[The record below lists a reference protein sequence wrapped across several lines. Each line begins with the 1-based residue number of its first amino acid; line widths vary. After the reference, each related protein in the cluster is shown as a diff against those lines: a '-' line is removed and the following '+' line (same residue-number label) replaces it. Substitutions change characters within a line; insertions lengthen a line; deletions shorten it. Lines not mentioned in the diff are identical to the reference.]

1 MQQTNPLW
9 LVAQAPTDL
18 KGQIRLAT
26 QYGFHVTSQTATTA
40 QLLRAKKFSFLLAVL
55 WLLFLGI
62 GLLVY
67 VLYYVSKSDDTIYLD
82 LDTQP
87 TGEELLKAK
96 GSKSGPG
103 LSAGKIALIVLG
115 GFVVL
120 SVIAGL
126 LSDDTD
132 KTNATVPASAT
143 STRESLRVQ
152 YKDYLDQP
160 IDKQVFDVPAL
171 IGKNVDQ
178 VKAVLGATKIKDEPT
193 QLQLDMGTDE
203 WSNTITKD
211 GVDLLVTYHP
221 KTRKVVDFFIS
232 ASVVEGDQETL
243 YKVANVKPGASN
255 YRLEFVKANTRPGL
269 YTGLKI
275 TPTR

>member
-9 LVAQAPTDL
+9 LIAQAPADL
-18 KGQIRLAT
+18 KGQIRLAM

-40 QLLRAKKFSFLLAVL
+40 QLLRAKKFSFLFAVL

-87 TGEELLKAK
+87 SGEELLKAK
-96 GSKSGPG
+96 GANGPG

-115 GFVVL
+115 AFVAMV
-120 SVIAGL
+120 VIAGL
-126 LSDDTD
+126 VSDDTD
-132 KTNATVPASAT
+132 KSEPVTAT
-143 STRESLRVQ
+143 STREGLRAQ
-152 YKDYLDQP
+152 YKDYLGQP
-160 IDKQVFDVPAL
+160 IDKQIFDIPAL

-178 VKAVLGATKIKDEPT
+178 VKTALGAAKIKDEPT
-193 QLQLDMGTDE
+193 QFQLDMGTEE
-203 WSNTITKD
+203 WSNTISKD
-211 GVDLLVTYHP
+211 GTDLLVTYHP

-243 YKVANVKPGASN
+243 YKVANVKPEASN